1 MSAADYNRD
10 MTADTHTADPAQV
23 GLQRSRR
30 LILPEFLTHNAT
42 LYPDRTALAFE
53 DRTLTFAQLE
63 ERSSR
68 LANALA
74 SRGVR
79 RGDNVALLMYNC
91 LEVVEAWFGC
101 HKLGAC
107 PVPINFRLAQ
117 PEVDYILDNADAVG
131 IIADAQLGERAATAA
146 SRLDGVRFHLG
157 VGELPD
163 GAEDYEAA
171 LAGASSQTPDAL
183 VDDEDMAFLMYTS
196 GTTGRPKGAMLSH
209 QNLWQHT
216 LNWIHEMKAT
226 GDDAFLTGL
235 PLFHIGGV
243 NAVLPFLYLGG
254 KAMILPSGGFTAEE
268 AILALVRNEATMC
281 YFVPTQWLE
290 ICQNP
295 ALESYDRSRLRS
307 AMWGASQA
315 PQSTLERL
323 TDTFP
328 NSEIV
333 NAFGQTEMSS
343 VTCMLM
349 GREDSVKKMGS
360 VGKPVI
366 NVRVRI
372 VDDAMNDVPDG
383 QVGEIVYR
391 GPTVM
396 QGYYR
401 NEEATAEAFA
411 GGWFHSGDL
420 VHRDEDGF
428 IYVVDRKKDM
438 IISGGENIY
447 PAEVEAVLMSH
458 DAVADVAVIGVS
470 HPRWVETPL
479 AVVVRAPAAEVTED
493 ELVDLCRR
501 ELAGY
506 KKPSGVVFVDELPRN
521 ASGKILKRNLR
532 EEHGAKFAAAAT

>member
-1 MSAADYNRD
+1 
-10 MTADTHTADPAQV
+10 MTAATTVSDPAQV

-30 LILPEFLTHNAT
+30 LVLPEFLSHNAT

-53 DRTLTFAQLE
+53 DKALTFAQLE
-63 ERSSR
+63 ERANR

-74 SRGVR
+74 RRGVR
-79 RGDNVALLMYNC
+79 RGDNVALLMYNG
-91 LEVVEAWFGC
+91 LEVVESWFGC
-101 HKLGAC
+101 QKLGAC
-107 PVPINFRLAQ
+107 PVPVNFRLAQ
-117 PEVDYILDNADAVG
+117 PEVDYILDNANAVG
-131 IIADAQLGERAATAA
+131 IIADAELGERAATVA
-146 SRLDGVRFHLG
+146 SRLDSIRFHLG
-157 VGELPD
+157 VGELPG
-163 GAEDYEAA
+163 GAESYEDA
-171 LAGASSQTPDAL
+171 LASSPADVPDTI
-183 VDDEDMAFLMYTS
+183 VDDDDLAFLMYTS

-216 LNWIHEMKAT
+216 LNWIHELQVT

-254 KAMILPSGGFTAEE
+254 KAIMLSSGGFDAGY
-268 AILALVRNEATMC
+268 AIDMLIRHEATMC

-290 ICQNP
+290 ICQDP
-295 ALESYDRSRLRS
+295 KLEGYDRTRLRT
-307 AMWGASQA
+307 AAWGASQA
-315 PQSTLERL
+315 PQSTLELL
-323 TDTFP
+323 TETFP

-349 GREDSVKKMGS
+349 GREDSVNKMGS

-366 NVRVRI
+366 NVRARV
-372 VDDAMNDVPDG
+372 VDDEVRDVPQG

-401 NEEATAEAFA
+401 NDEATAEAFA

-420 VHRDEDGF
+420 VYQDEDGYLF
-428 IYVVDRKKDM
+428 VVDRKKDM

-447 PAEVEAVLMSH
+447 PAEVEAVLVTH
-458 DAVADVAVIGVS
+458 DAVAEVAVIGVP
-470 HPRWVETPL
+470 HPKWIETPL
-479 AVVVRAPAAEVTED
+479 AVVVRAGDVQVSEE

-506 KKPSGVVFVDELPRN
+506 KKPSGVVFADELPRN
-521 ASGKILKRNLR
+521 AAGKVLKRNLR
-532 EEHGAKFAAAAT
+532 DEHADRFAT

>member
-1 MSAADYNRD
+1 
-10 MTADTHTADPAQV
+10 MTAATSVSGPDQV
-23 GLQRSRR
+23 ALQRSRR
-30 LILPEFLTHNAT
+30 PVLPEFLSNNAN
-42 LYPDRTALAFE
+42 LYPDRIALAFE
-53 DRTLTFAQLE
+53 DKTLTFAQLE
-63 ERSSR
+63 ERANR

-74 SRGVR
+74 ERGVK
-79 RGDNVALLMYNC
+79 RGDNVALLMYNS

-101 HKLGAC
+101 QKLGAC
-107 PVPINFRLAQ
+107 PVPINFRLVQ

-131 IIADAQLGERAATAA
+131 IIADEQLAERAAAA
-146 SRLDGVRFHLG
+146 AQKLDGVRFHLG
-157 VGELPD
+157 TGAVPE
-163 GAEDYEAA
+163 GAESYEDA
-171 LAGASSQTPDAL
+171 LASASAEVPDTI
-183 VDDEDMAFLMYTS
+183 VEDDDLAFLMYTS

-216 LNWIHEMKAT
+216 LQWIHELKVT
-226 GDDAFLTGL
+226 RDDSFLTGL

-254 KAMILPSGGFTAEE
+254 KAISLPSGGFDAGE
-268 AILALVRNEATMC
+268 AIEALIRNEATMC

-290 ICQNP
+290 VCNHEK
-295 ALESYDRSRLRS
+295 LDGYDRSRLRS
-307 AMWGASQA
+307 ALWGASQA
-315 PQSTLERL
+315 PPSTLELL
-323 TDTFP
+323 TETFP

-349 GREDSVKKMGS
+349 GREDSVNKMGS

-383 QVGEIVYR
+383 EVGEIVYR

-401 NEEATAEAFA
+401 NDEATAEAFA

-420 VHRDEDGF
+420 VHRDDDGF
-428 IYVVDRKKDM
+428 IYVADRKKDM

-447 PAEVEAVLMSH
+447 PAEVEAVLMRH
-458 DAVADVAVIGVS
+458 DAVADVAVIGVP

-479 AVVVRAPAAEVTED
+479 AVVVRAPDAEVTEE
-493 ELVDLCRR
+493 ELVELCRR

-506 KKPSGVVFVDELPRN
+506 KKPSGVVFADELPRN
-521 ASGKILKRNLR
+521 ASGKVLKRNLR
-532 EEHGAKFAAAAT
+532 DEHGARFAAPAT

>member
-1 MSAADYNRD
+1 
-10 MTADTHTADPAQV
+10 MTAATSVSEPDQV
-23 GLQRSRR
+23 ALQRSRR
-30 LILPEFLTHNAT
+30 LVLPEFLSHNAT
-42 LYPDRTALAFE
+42 LYPDQVALAYE
-53 DRTLTFAQLE
+53 DQTLTFAQLE
-63 ERSSR
+63 ERANR

-74 SRGVR
+74 QRGVG
-79 RGDNVALLMYNC
+79 RGDNVALLMYNR
-91 LEVVEAWFGC
+91 LEVVESWFGC
-101 HKLGAC
+101 QKLGAC

-117 PEVDYILDNADAVG
+117 PEVDYILDNANAVG
-131 IIADAQLGERAATAA
+131 IIADADLGDRAAAA
-146 SRLDGVRFHLG
+146 AGRLDGVRFHLG
-157 VGELPD
+157 VGELPE
-163 GAEDYEAA
+163 GAESYEEA
-171 LAGASSQTPDAL
+171 LSGASADLPDTV
-183 VDDEDMAFLMYTS
+183 VDDEDLAFLMYTS

-216 LNWIHEMKAT
+216 LNWIHELQVT
-226 GDDAFLTGL
+226 RDDAFLTGL

-254 KAMILPSGGFTAEE
+254 KAICLPSGGFDAGHSIDMLIRHE
-268 AILALVRNEATMC
+268 ASMC

-290 ICQNP
+290 ICNHEK
-295 ALESYDRSRLRS
+295 LEGYDRSRLRS
-307 AMWGASQA
+307 ALWGASQA
-315 PQSTLERL
+315 PPSTLELL

-349 GREDSVKKMGS
+349 GREDSVNKMGS

-372 VDDAMNDVPDG
+372 VDADMNDVPEG
-383 QVGEIVYR
+383 EVGEIVYR
-391 GPTVM
+391 GPSVM

-401 NEEATAEAFA
+401 NDEATAEAFA

-420 VHRDEDGF
+420 VSRDPDGF

-447 PAEVEAVLMSH
+447 PAEVEAVLTKH
-458 DAVADVAVIGVS
+458 DGVAEAAVIGVP

-479 AVVVRAPAAEVTED
+479 AVVVASEGARPGEQ
-493 ELVDLCRR
+493 ELIDLCRK

-506 KKPSGVVFVDELPRN
+506 KKPSGVEFTEELPRN
-521 ASGKILKRNLR
+521 AAGKVLKRNLR
-532 EEHGAKFAAAAT
+532 DQYAERFAGASVT